1 MLKQVRG
8 TELFKYVTRWLISE
22 ISTCKGSFSGLNN
35 ELPEIAANVCC
46 QGAKLFTGNFSS
58 LDCMVFKKGGVK
70 FLKSD
75 GEKPVT
81 VLSGT
86 LFTDDSEQGVDIL
99 VPLSRTEASSLC
111 DLDQN
116 GCHGFHPSAGDVL
129 TVLIFSLHQN
139 TWSNIKDE
147 KLQAEINSLV
157 SIDNVPPLLQ
167 EEVLFWISL
176 SIFLSF
182 LFQFDSKL
190 NCYHIMNFTSYFCFL
205 VTKKLHVME
214 VAAH

>member
-1 MLKQVRG
+1 VLKQVQG

-22 ISTCKGSFSGLNN
+22 ISTCKGAISGHNN

-46 QGAKLFTGNFSS
+46 QGAKLLTENFSS
-58 LDCMVFKKGGVK
+58 LDCMVFKKAGVK
-70 FLKSD
+70 FWKSD

-81 VLSGT
+81 VVSGT
-86 LFTDDSEQGVDIL
+86 VFTDGSEQGVDML
-99 VPLSRTEASSLC
+99 VPLSQTAASSLC

-129 TVLIFSLHQN
+129 SVLIFSLHQN

-167 EEVLFWISL
+167 EEVLFWIN
-176 SIFLSF
+176 LSF
-182 LFQFDSKL
+182 FLFFFFS
-190 NCYHIMNFTSYFCFL
+190 
-205 VTKKLHVME
+205 V
-214 VAAH
+214 

>member
-1 MLKQVRG
+1 MLKQVQG

-22 ISTCKGSFSGLNN
+22 ISTCKGAISGHNN

-46 QGAKLFTGNFSS
+46 QGAKLLTENFSS
-58 LDCMVFKKGGVK
+58 LDCMVFKKAGVK
-70 FLKSD
+70 FWKSD

-81 VLSGT
+81 VVSGT
-86 LFTDDSEQGVDIL
+86 VFTDGSEQGVDML
-99 VPLSRTEASSLC
+99 VPLSQTAASSLC

-116 GCHGFHPSAGDVL
+116 GCHGFHPFAGDVL
-129 TVLIFSLHQN
+129 SVLIFSLHQN

-167 EEVLFWISL
+167 EEVLFWIN
-176 SIFLSF
+176 LSF
-182 LFQFDSKL
+182 FLFFFFQFDSKL
-190 NCYHIMNFTSYFCFL
+190 NCYHFVVFYFFFCF
-205 VTKKLHVME
+205 
-214 VAAH
+214 